1 MHCAKKGG
9 DYWVIAGAQVPRL
22 KNETK
27 QDATLTL
34 RLSSY
39 PHKKEKSG
47 HVISLMPPEVLGGH
61 RLLSG
66 VIKSSPVI
74 SLIARKIIHPIKE
87 VGTSGFVNTGIDY
100 D

>member
-47 HVISLMPPEVLGGH
+47 HVISLMPPEVLG
-61 RLLSG
+61 
-66 VIKSSPVI
+66 VIKSSPVM
-74 SLIARKIIHPIKE
+74 SLIPRKIIHPIKE
-87 VGTSGFVNTGIDY
+87 VGTFGFVNTGIDY